1 MAIPSL
7 SANGKR
13 DLLKKLSTYPVEVKL
28 LPSLSSIVEGNVSIE
43 NIRHVEVQDI
53 LGRVPVSPKSI
64 LLKKNINGKN
74 VLITGAGG
82 SISSE

>member
-1 MAIPSL
+1 MLKISYWQFL
-7 SANGKR
+7 LYQLTEKR
-13 DLLKKLSTYPVEVKL
+13 FTEKIIKYPVEVKL

-64 LLKKNINGKN
+64 LF
-74 VLITGAGG
+74 
-82 SISSE
+82 